1 MLLPPSAVQLIKTLQ
16 PSGAKDLIAC
26 ISQGLKIASYRTY
39 VFVFI
44 HWGFDACQN
53 ILPLQT

>member
-16 PSGAKDLIAC
+16 PSGAKDLITR
-26 ISQGLKIASYRTY
+26 ISKGLKIASYRTY
-39 VFVFI
+39 ISAFI